1 MDEDSARAIRF
12 LLAKAA
18 VFILLPAVLAA
29 LAALFL
35 V

>member
-18 VFILLPAVLAA
+18 LFMVLPAILALLAA
-29 LAALFL
+29 WFL

>member
-12 LLAKAA
+12 LLLKAA
-18 VFILLPAVLAA
+18 LFIALPAA
-29 LAALFL
+29 LALAAALFF